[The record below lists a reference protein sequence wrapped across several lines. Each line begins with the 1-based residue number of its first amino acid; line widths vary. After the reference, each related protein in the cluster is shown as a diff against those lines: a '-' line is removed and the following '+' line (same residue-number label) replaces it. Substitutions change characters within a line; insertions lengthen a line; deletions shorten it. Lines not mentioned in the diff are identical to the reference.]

1 MKALVALIALLM
13 FGQSA
18 HSAMFMCDYYLLEL
32 YDAAD
37 KGIITMDEADK
48 IYDNCNEKFGL
59 TIDPTPDHCN
69 CMYEHIGAP

>member
-1 MKALVALIALLM
+1 MKTLVTLLALLM
-13 FGQSA
+13 FGQPA

-48 IYDNCNEKFGL
+48 IYENCNERFGM
-59 TIDPTPDHCN
+59 TIDPTQAHCD
-69 CMYEHIGAP
+69 CIYEHIGEQ

>member
-1 MKALVALIALLM
+1 MKKLVPLLALLM

-18 HSAMFMCDYYLLEL
+18 HSATFMCDYYLTEL

-37 KGIITMDEADK
+37 KGIITMDEADR
-48 IYDNCNEKFGL
+48 IYHNCNDRFGQ